1 MLEEFEKIDPN
12 LLEIINYINV
22 YYDEDNQPATNSCLH
37 KAVADGNQRSIDIL
51 LVFLSKIPLDTSRSY
66 MSIMPHL
73 IDQLKFFDYYEN
85 LAQRTNAMVRKQ
97 VLRANESYNSSIVK
111 MASSSAIYIDQMFFR
126 DSMDDNEK

>member
-1 MLEEFEKIDPN
+1 VLEEFEKIDPN

>member
-111 MASSSAIYIDQMFFR
+111 MASSSAIYLDQMFFR
-126 DSMDDNEK
+126 DSMDDNEN